1 MNRAKIV
8 STFFVIATFLLC
20 IGTFAAA
27 QVDGLDSTKLHLTD
41 EQLQA
46 LGGILEEFHQKQLE
60 LTTQIEVKFID
71 LRKEL
76 RKEGRFDTKIKETL
90 SSRKANKI
98 VTDISSLHGELMRVR
113 VQYLLKSKNVLNDE
127 QKRLIVSSLKFD
139 DDAFEEDVPDIFG
152 QDLLMLPLDL
162 TTEQI
167 KKILK
172 HQTDMEINALKINMK
187 ILYQLLDLKNEI
199 VQDTPDEAKL
209 DKTILT
215 IVDLGNQLLANRV
228 KHFLKSKD
236 VLTPAQKQRLIHA
249 IVI

>member
-1 MNRAKIV
+1 MKRAKIV
-8 STFFVIATFLLC
+8 STFFVIATFVLS
-20 IGTFAAA
+20 IATFATA
-27 QVDGLDSTKLHLTD
+27 QVDGLDADKLHLTD

-46 LGGILEEFHQKQLE
+46 LGGILEEFNQKQLD

-90 SSRKANKI
+90 SSRQANKL
-98 VTDISSLHGELMRVR
+98 VTDISSLHGQLMRVR
-113 VQYLLKSKNVLNDE
+113 VEYLLKAKNVLNEE
-127 QKRLIVSSLKFD
+127 QRRLVVSSLEFD

-172 HQTDMEINALKINMK
+172 HQTDMEINSLKINMK

-199 VQDTPDEAKL
+199 VLDTPDEAKL
-209 DKTILT
+209 DKAILT
-215 IVDLGNQLLANRV
+215 IVDLGNQLLGNRV

-249 IVI
+249 LVI

>member
-1 MNRAKIV
+1 MKRVKIV
-8 STFFVIATFLLC
+8 SILFVLASFVLSSATFA
-20 IGTFAAA
+20 TA
-27 QVDGLDSTKLHLTD
+27 QVDGLDADKLHLTD

-46 LGGILEEFHQKQLE
+46 LGGILGDFHQKQLE
-60 LTTQIEVKFID
+60 LTTQIEVKFIE

-90 SSRKANKI
+90 SARKSNKI
-98 VTDISSLHGELMRVR
+98 VTDISSLHGQLMRVR
-113 VQYLLKSKNVLNDE
+113 VEYLLKAKNVLNEE
-127 QKRLIVSSLKFD
+127 QRRLVVSSLEFD

-152 QDLLMLPLDL
+152 QDLLLLPLDL

-199 VQDTPDEAKL
+199 IHDTPDEAKL
-209 DKTILT
+209 DKAILN
-215 IVDLGNQLLANRV
+215 IVDLGNQLLDNRV